1 VVPSGE
7 SRIETLRSGEEKI
20 RHIFEESSAN
30 LLAACN
36 EEYLSRMGEAIQLLT
51 QTFHRGGKLLV
62 FGNGGSAADAQH
74 ICGELAGRFNFD
86 RPGLP
91 AIALACNPAL
101 LTAWANDKSFE
112 TIFERQVQTLG
123 KPGDVVWAISTS
135 GNSMNVVLGCECA
148 RRNGLTVIGLT
159 GPGGGKLAAH
169 CDILMAAIAGETPR
183 IQEVHLVTYHA
194 ICAAVEQKMFGGAK
208 AAEPEPGTRS
218 VPA

>member
-1 VVPSGE
+1 VPSGE

-20 RHIFEESSAN
+20 RQIFEESSAN

-36 EEYLSRMGEAIQLLT
+36 EEYIFRMGEAIQLLT
-51 QTFHRGGKLLV
+51 QTFQRGGKLLV

-74 ICGELAGRFNFD
+74 ICGELAGRFNLD

-91 AIALACNPAL
+91 AIALTCNPAL

-112 TIFERQVQTLG
+112 TIFTRQIQALG
-123 KPGDVVWAISTS
+123 KPGDVAWAISTS
-135 GNSMNVVLGCECA
+135 GNSPNVVLGCDCA
-148 RRNGLTVIGLT
+148 RRNGLKTIGLT
-159 GPGGGKLAAH
+159 GPGGGKTAPH
-169 CDILMAAIAGETPR
+169 CDILLAATGGTTPR

-194 ICAAVEQKMFGGAK
+194 ICAAVEENIFGGAK
-208 AAEPEPGTRS
+208 AAEPEPGTRA